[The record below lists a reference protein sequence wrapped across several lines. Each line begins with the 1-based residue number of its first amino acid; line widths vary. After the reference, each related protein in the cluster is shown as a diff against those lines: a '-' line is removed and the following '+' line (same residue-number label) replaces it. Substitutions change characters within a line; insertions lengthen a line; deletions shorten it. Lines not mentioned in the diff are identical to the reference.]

1 MSKLI
6 YKTQDLKAVFRT
18 AVLCFGWMFVSVIV
32 FSQNV
37 FILEGRVNESRG
49 SAISNAHVV
58 NRTLRYG
65 VTTDLDGKFRIMAE
79 TGDSVLFTHMGYK
92 PFWFQVPKNEEVNGK
107 MVYIALLSDTIY
119 LEEAIVRP
127 FPATF
132 KEFKEVVA
140 KLDLPK
146 EKKPTMFDPVSGS
159 VYSPEGGIVI
169 TGPISALYAI
179 FSKEAKQIRK
189 MNEINHFENVRSV
202 LYSKVSKDI
211 IYKIFDVK
219 SEFELEYFLHQC
231 NLSDDFVYSASAIEI
246 LEQLNLCYA
255 QIKQEKRN

>member
-6 YKTQDLKAVFRT
+6 YKIHDFNAVFRT
-18 AVLCFGWMFVSVIV
+18 AILCFGWMFVSMIA

-37 FILEGRVNESRG
+37 FILEGKVNESHG
-49 SAISNAHVV
+49 HAISNAHVV

-65 VTTDLDGKFRIMAE
+65 VTTDFDGKFRIMVE
-79 TGDSVLFTHMGYK
+79 TGDSVLFTHIGYK
-92 PFWFQVPKNEEVNGK
+92 PLWFRVPKDEKVNGK
-107 MVYIALLSDTIY
+107 IINIALLSDTVY

-132 KEFKEVVA
+132 KEFREVAV

-146 EKKPTMFDPVSGS
+146 EKTPTMFDPVSGP
-159 VYSPEGGIVI
+159 VYRPEGGIVVS
-169 TGPISALYAI
+169 GPISVLYSI

-189 MNEINHFENVRSV
+189 MNDINHFENVRSV

-211 IYKIFDVK
+211 ICKIFNVK
-219 SEFELEYFLHQC
+219 SELELEYFLYQC
-231 NLSDDFVYSASAIEI
+231 NLSDDFVYSASAVEI
-246 LEQLNLCYA
+246 VEQLNLCCA
-255 QIKQEKRN
+255 QLVPKKKN